1 MTILAVRGGGKN
13 LVIDR
18 NFIVK
23 NENLKILTKTHF
35 IYLKRKLKTCRIQI
49 QVEKVYFFLKK
60 PFGVVT
66 EFFFFSIFQNFQSF
80 F

>member
-23 NENLKILTKTHF
+23 KQKF
-35 IYLKRKLKTCRIQI
+35 GIQI
-49 QVEKVYFFLKK
+49 KK
-60 PFGVVT
+60 S
-66 EFFFFSIFQNFQSF
+66 FSDRLGNKITLEN
-80 F
+80 